1 MVAAPTAIFQIGS
14 PFDGSDL
21 LIWSLRKNEELLN
34 KKKIAVPR
42 PKFYRSQLSDLA
54 EDLQGEPAPKEAQDQ
69 FLYTG
74 TPSRVLFTDPEM
86 IGPPRA
92 AFAGGKFFQ
101 HAALKPTWTRHLFPE
116 AKAIFLMGIC
126 NPAALIWDM
135 VRSETYGPYGSI
147 VGGAD
152 VFNLQWSKVIGHI
165 KEANPDVPLVV
176 WTKEECPYVW
186 PDVLRVILGVKRGV
200 PLQGTL
206 DPLEPILK
214 PSAFKRAEEYI
225 EKHPNLPKTTYH
237 KVLDVFIDKSSR
249 KSAQKQSI
257 KLPGWTDQ
265 TLESV
270 TLSYETDLDRIA
282 AMDGVTLISAG

>member
-21 LIWSLRKNEELLN
+21 LIWSLRKNEDLLT

-42 PKFYRSQLSDLA
+42 PKFYRNQLADLA
-54 EDLQGEPAPKEAQDQ
+54 EDLQGEPAPKEDQEQ

-74 TPSRVLFTDPEM
+74 NPARVLFTDPEM

-92 AFAGGKFFQ
+92 VFAGGGFFQ

-116 AKAIFLMGIC
+116 AKALFLMGIC
-126 NPAALIWDM
+126 NPATLIADM
-135 VRSETYGPYGSI
+135 VKAGTFGPYGSI

-152 VFNLQWSKVIGHI
+152 VFNLHWSKVIERI
-165 KEANPDVPLVV
+165 KEANPDVPLVI
-176 WTKEECPYVW
+176 WTKEESAYVW
-186 PDVLRVILGVKRGV
+186 PDVLRVILGVQRGV
-200 PLQGTL
+200 PLKGTL

-214 PSAFKRAEEYI
+214 PAAFKRAEAYI
-225 EKHPNLPKTTYH
+225 EEHPNLPKSTYH

-249 KSAQKQSI
+249 KSAATQQI

-265 TLESV
+265 TLETV
-270 TLSYETDLDRIA
+270 TLAYETDLDRIA
-282 AMDGVTLISAG
+282 AMDGVTLITA